1 MGFLDPKPLTPG
13 ALDAAVTA
21 KINDGAS
28 ATKAALNSTYAPVT
42 GSPNYAKVVPAPT
55 GVAATDTA
63 NIQSAIDAAAT
74 AGGGIVRLVAGTYIV
89 SGILIKTGVQLIGTG
104 IGGTTIKLKDA
115 ASADLISVPNFATLT
130 GTNVTGGEN
139 YWAITDLTLDG
150 NAIGQTNMT
159 LLAMKVYGCGY
170 RVTRVEIHGSSGG
183 AALSE
188 WGNNSA
194 GNMEAVWSDFKIM
207 DNWGVGLDW
216 RGPHDSAF
224 NNGYVVSGP
233 FGHYGVTGIHVR
245 GNSGG
250 EMWNHIHVWG
260 YHGDGWIFEHS
271 GQAINCQSEGA
282 TGSNIKI
289 LVDAVSWEGIV
300 YGTNDYHTNETGI
313 QLGSG
318 TVTVQRVNLNVRIHN
333 FGTTSVPIKIL
344 GSNGRNTIRGSILRG
359 NAATIIGGTQNVL
372 DRYEVFVVDYPTQ
385 SMVNVPH
392 PMTVQM
398 DGSALTLR
406 AISRSFMIADTSDY
420 LNQRLKFAW
429 SSGIRF
435 FSDVFATQLGPDL
448 TGPEWASLTGSKVV
462 GEETLQR
469 PAVTGTAQTTSGR
482 LTLTYFTAR
491 AATVA
496 TNVSVSSGGTAAAAT
511 PTLARIGL
519 YLVNADNT
527 LTLVASTANDTTL
540 FAATFTTYTK
550 AFTAS
555 YTMIPG
561 QRYAVGIIVVSGAA
575 VPTFAGAGPSVS
587 AMALVAPRIAGYLT
601 GQSDLPSTVTASL
614 TGGAVMIY
622 ASIT

>member
-1 MGFLDPKPLTPG
+1 MTQSPDIRLLTETNLEERL
-13 ALDAAVTA
+13 A
-21 KINDGAS
+21 NFE
-28 ATKAALNSTYAPVT
+28 T
-42 GSPNYAKVVPAPT
+42 GVPSPT
-55 GVAATDTA
+55 GVSAPDTA
-63 NIQSAIDAAAT
+63 NIQNAIDAAAT
-74 AGGGIVRLVAGTYIV
+74 AGGGVVRLQAGTYLLD
-89 SGILIKTGVQLIGTG
+89 GINIRTDVWLIGTG
-104 IGGTTIKLKDA
+104 VGGTTLKLKNGA
-115 ASADLISVPNFATLT
+115 TKDLISVPNFATLT

-150 NAIGQTNMT
+150 NASGQTNMT

-170 RVTRVEIHGSSGG
+170 RVNKVEIKGSSGG
-183 AALSE
+183 AVLSE

-313 QLGSG
+313 QLGSA
-318 TVTVQRVNLNVRIHN
+318 TVGVQRVNLNVRVHN
-333 FGTTSVPIKIL
+333 FGATSVPIKIL

-359 NAATIIGGTQNVL
+359 SAATIIGGTQNVL
-372 DRYEVFVVDYPTQ
+372 DRYEVFVVDFPAQ
-385 SMVNVPH
+385 SLVNVPH
-392 PMTVQM
+392 PLTVQM

-406 AISRSFMIADTSDY
+406 AISRSFFIADTSDY
-420 LNQRLKFAW
+420 INQRFKFAW
-429 SSGIRF
+429 NAGIKF
-435 FSDVFATQLGPDL
+435 FSDIFATQLGPDL
-448 TGPEWASLTGSKVV
+448 TGSEWASLMGSRVN
-462 GEETLQR
+462 GEETMFRQAA
-469 PAVTGTAQTTSGR
+469 AVTAGTSSGR
-482 LTLTYFTAR
+482 LNLTFFTAR

-496 TNVSVSSGGTAAAAT
+496 TNVSITTGGTAAAAT

-540 FAATFTTYTK
+540 FAAAYTTYTK
-550 AFTAS
+550 AFSAT
-555 YTMIPG
+555 YTLVPG
-561 QRYAVGIIVVSGAA
+561 QRYAVGIIVVSAA
-575 VPTFAGAGPSVS
+575 ALPTYIAGGPGAGPMS
-587 AMALVAPRIAGYLT
+587 LVAPRVAGYLS
-601 GQSDLPSTVTASL
+601 GQTDLPATVPAAL
-614 TGGAVMIY
+614 TGGSSMVY